1 MSVILN
7 FFMAG
12 SRLIFSPFLSCMPNV
27 VYERIYN
34 AMLFFVHVKLVFLLL
49 SSHLHKEFKK
59 CHLHYLDL
67 LLQQIIML
75 CLFYLPFKAMLY

>member
-1 MSVILN
+1 
-7 FFMAG
+7 
-12 SRLIFSPFLSCMPNV
+12 MPNV

-59 CHLHYLDL
+59 
-67 LLQQIIML
+67 MSPT
-75 CLFYLPFKAMLY
+75 LFRPVITANDYVMSILSTFLSYFVLNIGKKMCKK